1 MIVLVTFLIV
11 HLESANA
18 QNSSE
23 LRGLKHVAQN
33 SPTPH
38 SCILLKEGI

>member
-23 LRGLKHVAQN
+23 RGGLKHLAQN
-33 SPTPH
+33 SPSPH
-38 SCILLKEGI
+38 SCVLLKEGI